1 MALKAIVKVGSVTNL
16 SDARYCAGMG
26 VDMLG
31 FDINPVSQ
39 EYINPLKFQEITGWV
54 AGVRLVGEAHG
65 LSEENIRAQLVQYE
79 LDCLEISDLS
89 LLEPLKHTDLTFIIK
104 VTTEA
109 ALKAAMTM
117 AKNFPAVTY
126 IFAELNDQLTV
137 KQVAS
142 ASSDVALLVGYDINP
157 EQLEGLLA
165 SDVVNGFA
173 LKGSQEVKP
182 GFKDYD
188 ELADMLEALEA
199 DD

>member
-31 FDINPVSQ
+31 FDINPASP
-39 EYINPLKFQEITGWV
+39 EYVNPLKFQEITGWV
-54 AGVRLVGEAHG
+54 AGVKLVGEAHG

-79 LDCLEISDLS
+79 LDCLEISDLP
-89 LLEPLKHTDLTFIIK
+89 LLESLKHTDLTFIIK
-104 VTTEA
+104 ATTEA
-109 ALKAAMTM
+109 SLNTAMTL
-117 AKNFPAVTY
+117 AKNTPAVAY
-126 IFAELNDQLTV
+126 IFAELNNQLSV
-137 KQVAS
+137 KQVVS
-142 ASSDVALLVGYDINP
+142 ANSEVPLLVGYDVSP
-157 EQLEGLLA
+157 EQVERLLA
-165 SDVVNGFA
+165 SDNVNGFA

>member
-31 FDINPVSQ
+31 FDINPASA

-54 AGVRLVGEAHG
+54 AGVKLVGEAHG
-65 LSEENIRAQLVQYE
+65 LSEEDIRAQLVQYE

-89 LLEPLKHTDLTFIIK
+89 LLESLKQTDLTFIIK
-104 VTTEA
+104 ATTEA
-109 ALKAAMTM
+109 NLNSAVTT
-117 AKNFPAVTY
+117 AKSTPAVAY
-126 IFAELNDQLTV
+126 IFAELNERLTV
-137 KQVAS
+137 RQLVS
-142 ASSDVALLVGYDINP
+142 ASSHVALLVGYDINP
-157 EQLEGLLA
+157 DQVEGLLA
-165 SDVVNGFA
+165 SGRVNGFA